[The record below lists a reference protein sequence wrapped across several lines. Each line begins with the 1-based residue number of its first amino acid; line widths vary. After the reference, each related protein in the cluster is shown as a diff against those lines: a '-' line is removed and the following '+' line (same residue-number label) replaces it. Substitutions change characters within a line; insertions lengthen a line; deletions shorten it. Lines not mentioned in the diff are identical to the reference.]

1 MVRRLV
7 SYEYSPSA
15 KVRLTCGGR
24 TFRTSLFLSDGYC
37 VLCRRSR
44 VHGRARLSPV
54 SAWSAPLALQAGA
67 EWLRCVTSESLL
79 FPLACAAHGL
89 AIPRCRRACS
99 PLWVVGAGVRRSC
112 RPTRSVSCLHA
123 LLVIV
128 SWCSS
133 SGAETGSRAPQSAVC
148 PVQFIGR
155 NCG

>member
-67 EWLRCVTSESLL
+67 EWLRCVTSESA
-79 FPLACAAHGL
+79 PLPFGLCRTWFSHTAVQASVQSSVGGWRWCAT
-89 AIPRCRRACS
+89 
-99 PLWVVGAGVRRSC
+99 VVVVPPA
-112 RPTRSVSCLHA
+112 PCLVCMH
-123 LLVIV
+123 
-128 SWCSS
+128 SWS
-133 SGAETGSRAPQSAVC
+133 
-148 PVQFIGR
+148 
-155 NCG
+155 